1 MNRKSHRTEARQGF
15 RSLLDTGA
23 KLAFG
28 SDWSAAP
35 PTQLEGIYGAVT
47 RRTLDDK
54 NPDGWVP
61 EQKISVEEALRA
73 YTQTT
78 AYASFEEDRKGTLT
92 VGRLDD
98 FVLLSRDLFSIPPEE
113 IRDVEIE
120 MTVVGREIVFERSEE
135 KAFP

>member
-1 MNRKSHRTEARQGF
+1 M
-15 RSLLDTGA
+15 
-23 KLAFG
+23 
-28 SDWSAAP
+28 
-35 PTQLEGIYGAVT
+35 
-47 RRTLDDK
+47 
-54 NPDGWVP
+54 
-61 EQKISVEEALRA
+61 EEALRA